1 MLKRVAIIGSGVS
14 GLTAALLLNDR
25 YEVHVLEKETHI
37 GGHTNT
43 YRITPAPEIQSQ
55 SQSPLAVDTG
65 FIVFNP
71 QRYPHFVGMLDYLG
85 VASQASDMS
94 FSVSLAG
101 GRFEYASHGMGLLLR
116 PKYWFLPNYWRLL
129 YDLVRFYRSASR
141 IASKRLTP
149 RATLG
154 DLIKHLKLSP
164 AFVHGHLLPMAAA
177 IWSSPPRRMLRF
189 PAQAFLRFMDN
200 HGLLNFIKRPQW
212 RCVAGGS
219 DQYVLALT
227 KRLRYPVETGVTIE
241 AITRDASKNAV
252 AITIANTNAD
262 TSTDADAHAD
272 SGAGGDSGKGKGTR
286 YHTRYYDYVVLAA
299 HADESL
305 ALIKDATPD
314 ERDILGAFR
323 FQTNRGV
330 LHGDRGLMP
339 RNRKLWASWNYIASK
354 NSAKHGAKNNTGA
367 FGEAKQQLSVT
378 YWMNRLQSIRLD
390 VPLFVSLNPPPAYT
404 IDPKKIYAE
413 MTYTHP
419 MFDYAAHK
427 AQKRLPSIQGT
438 GGLYF
443 CGAWTR
449 WGFHEDGVVSAIAV
463 AQQLGVGV
471 PWVKEEM
478 ATKEATKPTPKL
490 KPQPKPVAGVAT

>member
-1 MLKRVAIIGSGVS
+1 MRKRVAIIGSGVS

-43 YRITPAPEIQSQ
+43 RHITPTPARDIAN
-55 SQSPLAVDTG
+55 PLAVDTG

-71 QRYPHFVGMLDYLG
+71 RRYPQFVAMLDYLG

-101 GRFEYASHGMGLLLR
+101 GRFEYASHGVGLLLR

-141 IASKRLTP
+141 IAHQRLTP

-154 DLIKHLKLSP
+154 DLVRHLKLSP

-200 HGLLNFIKRPQW
+200 HGLLNFIKRPKW
-212 RCVAGGS
+212 RCVKGGS
-219 DQYVLALT
+219 DQYVMALT
-227 KRLRYPVETGVTIE
+227 KRLKHPVETGVTIK
-241 AITRDASKNAV
+241 AITRDTSKNTV
-252 AITIANTNAD
+252 AITMAD
-262 TSTDADAHAD
+262 TGTDA
-272 SGAGGDSGKGKGTR
+272 GKNTKS
-286 YHTRYYDYVVLAA
+286 HTRYYDYVVLAA

-323 FQTNRGV
+323 FQTNRAV
-330 LHGDRGLMP
+330 LHGDSGLMP
-339 RNRKLWASWNYIASK
+339 QSHKLWASWNYIASK
-354 NSAKHGAKNNTGA
+354 NNTKKNNNIAA
-367 FGEAKQQLSVT
+367 FGEAKQALSVT
-378 YWMNRLQSIRLD
+378 YWMNRLQNIRLD
-390 VPLFVSLNPPPAYT
+390 VPLFISLNPPPAYALA
-404 IDPKKIYAE
+404 PQKIYAE

-419 MFDYAAHK
+419 MFDYATHK
-427 AQKRLPSIQGT
+427 AQKRLPNIQGKA
-438 GGLYF
+438 GLYF

-463 AQQLGVGV
+463 AQQLGVAV
-471 PWVKEEM
+471 PWVKEE
-478 ATKEATKPTPKL
+478 EATKTTPKL
-490 KPQPKPVAGVAT
+490 ISKAKPVTVAVAKEVAT